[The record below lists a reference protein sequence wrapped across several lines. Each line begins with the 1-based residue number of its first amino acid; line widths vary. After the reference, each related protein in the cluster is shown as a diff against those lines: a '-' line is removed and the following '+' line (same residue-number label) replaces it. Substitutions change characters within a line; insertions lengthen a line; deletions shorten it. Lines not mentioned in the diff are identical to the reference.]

1 VHTLPEKRA
10 HASCCWEHFVN
21 YRCLQLADAGPQGS
35 MELFKATNFDF
46 LGYKWPFIGLSLL
59 LTAAGLISL
68 AIKGGPKYGI
78 DFNGGALMHV
88 KFAHQP
94 PIEQIR
100 SALRKRISGEIDVQE
115 ISGQQEVL
123 VSTEVKD
130 ERTLDRERQQ
140 MTQALADAFGQ
151 RNGKLDI
158 NNTGAA
164 ALADRLREPLQR
176 AAVAVSEDQ
185 LQSLCKSILAFR
197 DSSTR
202 SGIISKLSDSSAVP
216 GVTPQIQQVIAQ
228 ECYPGVFTIRNVE
241 IVGPKIGAD
250 LRKQAVLVVLYAL
263 GAMLIYIAFR
273 FEWIYG
279 VAAVIAVFH
288 DTVITVGLFSIF
300 NKPIDLTVLAA
311 LLTLV
316 GYSMNDTIVVFDRI
330 RENLKLQQRGS
341 FAELVNMSINQTLSR
356 TVLTSGLTLL
366 TALSLY
372 LFGGQVL
379 NGFSFALVVGIIV
392 GTYSSIFIASP
403 ILIFW
408 KNFADGRK
416 RSVRTAPAAPRG
428 TARAAK

>member
-1 VHTLPEKRA
+1 
-10 HASCCWEHFVN
+10 
-21 YRCLQLADAGPQGS
+21 

-46 LGYKWPFIGLSLL
+46 LGKKWPFIGLSLL
-59 LTAAGLISL
+59 LTAAGLVSL
-68 AIKGGPKYGI
+68 FVKGGPKYGI
-78 DFNGGALMHV
+78 DFSGGALMHV

-94 PIEQIR
+94 PTEQIR
-100 SALRKRISGEIDVQE
+100 SALRKQISGEIDVQE
-115 ISGQQEVL
+115 LSNQQEVL

-130 ERTLDRERQQ
+130 ERTLNRERQE
-140 MTQALADAFGQ
+140 MIAALTNAFGDKS
-151 RNGKLDI
+151 GKLDV

-164 ALADRLREPLQR
+164 TLADRLREPLQR
-176 AAVAVSEDQ
+176 ASVPMSDDQ
-185 LQSLCKSILAFR
+185 LQALAKNILAYR
-197 DSSTR
+197 DASPR
-202 SGIISKLSDSSAVP
+202 SGIIQNLSELSSVP
-216 GVTPQIQQVIAQ
+216 GVTPPILSVIQQ
-228 ECYPGVFTIRNVE
+228 ECYPGAFAIRDVE
-241 IVGPKIGAD
+241 IVGPRIGAD
-250 LRKQAVLVVLYAL
+250 LRRQAVLVVLYAL
-263 GAMLIYIAFR
+263 AAMLVYIAFR

-288 DTVITVGLFSIF
+288 DTIITVGLFSLF

-330 RENLKLQQRGS
+330 RENIKLQRRGS
-341 FAELVNMSINQTLSR
+341 FTELVNLSINQTLSR

-379 NGFSFALVVGIIV
+379 NGFSFALVVGITV

-408 KNFADGRK
+408 KDFADQRK
-416 RSVRTAPAAPRG
+416 RSTRTASGVTRSAARV
-428 TARAAK
+428 TK